1 MNPVKRFFRRY
12 VFSTVGLLALLLAA
26 NILLITGLLLIS
38 EVTPPRETFSITAF
52 CGHLTQG
59 PDGWQAD
66 AEATAMLDPGAWAM
80 VLDPEGNVVWEYQMP
95 DGLARH
101 YSAGAVAMLSRW
113 YLEDWPMTV
122 WAQDDGSLVA
132 VAQPKGS
139 MVKYYLSM
147 DRSYFHFLSML
158 LNVVVYANVLLIVA
172 LFLHSTR
179 RVEKAMGPI
188 LNGINSMVSG
198 KPVHLREDGE
208 LAEIS
213 AGLNRAAAY
222 IVQKDNTRADWIR
235 GISHDIRTPLSVILG
250 YASELEEN
258 PALPPAARAQ
268 AAVIRR
274 QSEKLTGLVAD
285 LNLTTKLEYALRP
298 LEVRQLDP
306 VELARQAVSEV
317 LNGGLPDAYALSFTE
332 AAPGARLTVAGD
344 PALLSRMLANL
355 LHNCVDH
362 NPGGCSIEVMV
373 GPAQAGGCVFTV
385 ADDGVGVSADKLRTL
400 NRGAPVASTQAP
412 DPGGAA
418 EHGLGLRIVQQIVR
432 AHHGRLSFATAS
444 PHGLVV
450 RVWIGGSK

>member
-1 MNPVKRFFRRY
+1 MNPVRQFFRRY
-12 VFSTVGLLALLLAA
+12 VLSTVGLLALLLAA
-26 NILLITGLLLIS
+26 NILLIVGLLLIS
-38 EVTPPRETFSITAF
+38 EVTPPRESFSITAF
-52 CGHLTQG
+52 CGHLSQG

-66 AEATAMLDPGAWAM
+66 AQATAMLDPDAWAM
-80 VLDPEGNVVWEYQMP
+80 VLDPDGNVVWEYRMP
-95 DGLARH
+95 EELARH
-101 YSAGAVAMLSRW
+101 YSAGAVAMFSRW

-132 VAQPKGS
+132 VAQPKGT

-147 DRSYFHFLSML
+147 DKSYFGFLSML
-158 LNVVVYANVLLIVA
+158 FSVVFYANLLLIVV
-172 LFLHSTR
+172 LFLHSAR
-179 RVEKAMGPI
+179 RVEKAMDPI
-188 LNGINSMVSG
+188 LNGINSMAGG

-222 IVQKDNTRADWIR
+222 IVQKDNTRGDWIR

-258 PALPPAARAQ
+258 PALPGAARDQ

-298 LEVRQLDP
+298 LEVKQLDP

-317 LNGGLPDAYALSFTE
+317 LNSGLADAYTLTFTE
-332 AAPGARLTVAGD
+332 AAPGARMTVEGD

-355 LHNCVDH
+355 LHNSVDH
-362 NPGGCSIEVMV
+362 NPGGCGIEVMV
-373 GPAQAGGCVFTV
+373 GPAATGGCVFTV
-385 ADDGVGVSADKLRTL
+385 ADSGVGVSADKLRIL
-400 NRGAPVASTQAP
+400 NRGAPVASTQAA
-412 DPGGAA
+412 DPESGA
-418 EHGLGLRIVQQIVR
+418 EHGLGLRIVRQIVR
-432 AHHGRLSFATAS
+432 AHHGRLTFAAAA
-444 PHGLVV
+444 PHGLIV
-450 RVWIGGSK
+450 RVWIGGKG

>member
-38 EVTPPRETFSITAF
+38 EVTPPRESFSITAF

-66 AEATAMLDPGAWAM
+66 AEATAMLDPDAWAM

-95 DGLARH
+95 AELARH
-101 YSAGAVAMLSRW
+101 YSVGAVAMLSRW

-147 DRSYFHFLSML
+147 DRSYFSFLSML

-172 LFLHSTR
+172 LFLHSAR

-188 LNGINSMVSG
+188 LNGINSMASG
-198 KPVHLREDGE
+198 KPVHLREVGE
-208 LAEIS
+208 LEEIS

-222 IVQKDNTRADWIR
+222 IVQKDNTRAEWIR

-258 PALPPAARAQ
+258 AALPPEARAQ

-298 LEVRQLDP
+298 LEVKQLDP

-317 LNGGLPDAYALSFTE
+317 LNGGLSSAYTLTFTE
-332 AAPGARLTVAGD
+332 SAPGARLTVEGD

-362 NPGGCSIEVMV
+362 NPGGCRIEVMV
-373 GPAQAGGCVFTV
+373 GPASAGGCVFTV
-385 ADDGVGVSADKLRTL
+385 ADDGAGVNPGKLHSL
-400 NRGAPVASTQAP
+400 NQGGPVASTQAP
-412 DPGGAA
+412 DPAGGAD
-418 EHGLGLRIVQQIVR
+418 HGLGLRIVRQIVR
-432 AHHGRLSFATAS
+432 AHHGRLHFAAAV
-444 PHGLVV
+444 PHGLIV
-450 RVWIGGSK
+450 RVWIGGTK